1 MKKGFTLIELMGVII
16 ILSLL
21 ILIAVPVVDKYIKK
35 TKSEAAT
42 AQKDSLIMAAK
53 NWASDYK
60 EDMPGKGQNIRV
72 SLDTLIELGYLD
84 YDINV
89 YSVEVD
95 GDMIDAVKITN
106 ENGKYKYDLVQDQIV
121 DNTAPINLTLKLVS
135 STVNTLTVK
144 AYAED
149 PETSIIRY
157 EFNIDGQKAE
167 DGNPY
172 WEGETSSKVYTFKK
186 VDEGEHTIMFRV
198 TNAKGLQSESR
209 KYTFSTQ
216 EVARLEFIVKDE
228 ANDCTSARNIR
239 IIYPA
244 GSKDR
249 GYKMDV
255 APEFT
260 GVSATT
266 KDITI
271 PASRCNSAITAKAT
285 VEGITVT
292 ETYNVRFKK
301 ADGTICSCTG

>member
-1 MKKGFTLIELMGVII
+1 MRKGFTLIELMGVII

-42 AQKDSLIMAAK
+42 AQEDSLIMAAK

-60 EDMPGKGQNIRV
+60 EDMPDVNGQNIRV
-72 SLDTLIELGYLD
+72 SIDTLVELGYLD

-95 GDMIDAVKITN
+95 GHMIDAVKITN
-106 ENGKYKYDLVQDQIV
+106 ENGKYKYDLVQDSTV
-121 DNTAPINLTLKLVS
+121 DSTPPINLTLKLVS

-149 PETSIIRY
+149 KESSIIRY

-172 WEGETSSKVYTFKK
+172 WEGVTSSKVYTFKNI
-186 VDEGEHTIMFRV
+186 DEGEHTIMFRV

-209 KYTFSTQ
+209 KYTFSTD
-216 EVARLEFIVKDE
+216 EVARLDFIVKDE
-228 ANDCTSARNIR
+228 PNNCTSPRTIR
-239 IIYPA
+239 VIYPA
-244 GSKDR
+244 GSTGR
-249 GYKMDV
+249 GYKLDV
-255 APEFT
+255 APNFEA
-260 GVSATT
+260 VSDTT
-266 KDITI
+266 KDITVKN
-271 PASRCNSAITAKAT
+271 CNSAITAQAT
-285 VEGITVT
+285 MEGITVT
-292 ETYNVRFKK
+292 ETYNVKFKK
-301 ADGTICSCTG
+301 ADGSICPC